1 MSSIR
6 HSISLVA
13 CCFALG
19 SEVLA
24 AAFINLGFDTPA
36 FPDWVPPRIPGSP
49 FASSPGEWVRPGW
62 NTGPQNQSA
71 VGYNYSQRF
80 SGWASL
86 LDRDFRD
93 SHFGSNARVPVVG
106 NYSLGIWPLS
116 LTVTGGVYDPYV
128 LWQTG
133 DIPADAR
140 SLQFLHQGPLNHGDD
155 LQVFVGGEL
164 RSLVALP
171 DVPTGDPEI
180 PLFRYLAVDVSPFA
194 GQTVEL
200 RFEFRSRGY
209 DDFGDFP
216 RLPGQ
221 PNAQSHILDDL
232 SFSPLPAVPEPATWA
247 LLGLGAAALGWA
259 LRRRH

>member
-1 MSSIR
+1 MNSIY
-6 HSISLVA
+6 HAIILAVCS
-13 CCFALG
+13 FTLG
-19 SEVLA
+19 MQTSA
-24 AAFINLGFDTPA
+24 AAFINMGFDSPA
-36 FPDWVPPRIPGSP
+36 IPGWFPSQIP
-49 FASSPGEWVRPGW
+49 GPSFGGGPGEFIRPGW
-62 NTGPQNQSA
+62 NTGPQTQSA

-80 SGWASL
+80 IGRASL

-93 SHFGSNARVPVVG
+93 THFGSNARVPVVG

-128 LWQTG
+128 LWQKG

-140 SLQFLHQGPLNHGDD
+140 SLQFLHQGPLDQGDD

-171 DVPTGDPEI
+171 DVPTGDPEL
-180 PLFRYLAVDVSPFA
+180 PFFRYLAVDVSPFA

-247 LLGLGAAALGWA
+247 LLGLGAAALGCVA
-259 LRRRH
+259 RRRM